1 MNTIGAWGMNTT
13 DAWRQESQCSHIQP
27 SLTWWAARAVICCWP
42 PSRRWSSACISVSLW
57 GEGTWVAPRRV
68 KICGENAGL
77 RLCGKAAHVLLLDS
91 CCSASFAK
99 VLSTLSRHVGM
110 PSLAAA
116 ASSLEFKSA
125 MSPVSCATT
134 TNLRGEIFDTHNCS
148 ASYPYSVFRQSVAR
162 RVR

>member
-1 MNTIGAWGMNTT
+1 MG
-13 DAWRQESQCSHIQP
+13 R
-27 SLTWWAARAVICCWP
+27 
-42 PSRRWSSACISVSLW
+42 
-57 GEGTWVAPRRV
+57 PRRV

-77 RLCGKAAHVLLLDS
+77 RLCGIAAHVLLLDS

-125 MSPVSCATT
+125 MSPVSCATA
-134 TNLRGEIFDTHNCS
+134 TNLRGEIVGTQNCS
-148 ASYPYSVFRQSVAR
+148 ASYPYSVLRQAVAR